1 MLYNEIHKTLL
12 LVTNKLPRALS
23 TTNLKNIY
31 ITIVKIVLY
40 IVTVFIEDGTVWS
53 VSYVDLRHCRF
64 QKNVMKSYF
73 SSGDLANEVKKVVD
87 DLNNEFGDNYQDN
100 GKFSIS

>member
-12 LVTNKLPRALS
+12 LVTLDFFKINYLGHFPQL
-23 TTNLKNIY
+23 TLKI
-31 ITIVKIVLY
+31 
-40 IVTVFIEDGTVWS
+40 FIEDGRVWS
-53 VSYVDLRHCRF
+53 VSYVEDTVGF
-64 QKNVMKSYF
+64 KNVMKSFF
-73 SSGDLANEVKKVVD
+73 SSDDLANEVKKVVD

>member
-1 MLYNEIHKTLL
+1 MF
-12 LVTNKLPRALS
+12 S
-23 TTNLKNIY
+23 TELFCDI
-31 ITIVKIVLY
+31 
-40 IVTVFIEDGTVWS
+40 TVFIEDGTVWS
-53 VSYVDLRHCRF
+53 VSYVEDTVGF
-64 QKNVMKSYF
+64 KNVMKSYF